1 MKSTAGMALTLEDLD
16 RRLSVLELAQSA
28 RGENMILRLEQ
39 QVNVLPRVVAGMI
52 AESEKRIM
60 AGVKNSVMRLVETV
74 RANERRI
81 GESEQRIVALV
92 SASEQRMAGAI
103 AGAINDSEQRILA
116 VLDRIENPP
125 KD

>member
-1 MKSTAGMALTLEDLD
+1 MALTLEDLD